1 MDDRKRLE
9 SEREGSLS
17 TADLAT
23 ATAER
28 EGRPDLERP
37 PERPGRDVSEQARE
51 ERYPG
56 EPLGI
61 RVERNERTEPVQRE
75 EPPARR
81 EREPSPAAP
90 PAPEGAAEPEPPV
103 ALLSDRDT
111 QGFRSRW
118 EAIQAG
124 FVDSPRDAVQQADG
138 LVAELMKGLAEGFA
152 QAQSDLEQQWS
163 RGENV
168 STEDLRQALR
178 RYRSFF
184 DRLLS
189 V

>member
-1 MDDRKRLE
+1 MADRNRPE
-9 SEREGSLS
+9 SHREGGLS

-23 ATAER
+23 ATEER
-28 EGRPDLERP
+28 EERLEQ
-37 PERPGRDVSEQARE
+37 QARD

-61 RVERNERTEPVQRE
+61 RVERPEQVERSEPVPRE
-75 EPPARR
+75 EQQAARR
-81 EREPSPAAP
+81 EREPAPAAP
-90 PAPEGAAEPEPPV
+90 AVQEGAAEPERPV
-103 ALLSDRDT
+103 ALLSDQDM

-118 EAIQAG
+118 EAIQIG
-124 FVDSPRDAVQQADG
+124 FVDSPRDAAQQADG
-138 LVAELMKGLAEGFA
+138 LVAELMKRLAESFA
-152 QAQSDLEQQWS
+152 QAKSDLEQQWS

-189 V
+189 I

>member
-1 MDDRKRLE
+1 MADRNRPE
-9 SEREGSLS
+9 TRREGGLS

-23 ATAER
+23 VTEER
-28 EGRPDLERP
+28 TEERGP
-37 PERPGRDVSEQARE
+37 QLDA

-61 RVERNERTEPVQRE
+61 RVEKPE
-75 EPPARR
+75 AMRR
-81 EREPSPAAP
+81 EQRQEQPAAQRQPEPAPAAP
-90 PAPEGAAEPEPPV
+90 PPAPQDAAQPERPA
-103 ALLSDRDT
+103 ALLSDQDS

-118 EAIQAG
+118 ESIQTG

-138 LVAELMKGLAEGFA
+138 LVAELMKRLAESFA
-152 QAQSDLEQQWS
+152 GAKSDLEQQWG

-168 STEDLRQALR
+168 STEDLRLALR

-189 V
+189 I

>member
-1 MDDRKRLE
+1 MDERKRPE
-9 SEREGSLS
+9 TRREGGLS

-28 EGRPDLERP
+28 EGRP
-37 PERPGRDVSEQARE
+37 EQARE

-56 EPLGI
+56 EPLGM
-61 RVERNERTEPVQRE
+61 RVERNEPNEPVQRE
-75 EPPARR
+75 EQPTQ
-81 EREPSPAAP
+81 REPSPASP
-90 PAPEGAAEPEPPV
+90 PAPQGTAEPERPV
-103 ALLSDRDT
+103 ALLFDRDM

-118 EAIQAG
+118 EAIQTS

-152 QAQSDLEQQWS
+152 QAKGDLEQQWS

>member
-1 MDDRKRLE
+1 MADRNRPE
-9 SEREGSLS
+9 TRREGGLS

-23 ATAER
+23 VTEERTEER
-28 EGRPDLERP
+28 ELRPDERAQELP
-37 PERPGRDVSEQARE
+37 RE

-61 RVERNERTEPVQRE
+61 RVEKPE
-75 EPPARR
+75 AMRR
-81 EREPSPAAP
+81 EQRQEQPAAQRQPEPAPAAP
-90 PAPEGAAEPEPPV
+90 PPAPQDAAQPERPA
-103 ALLSDRDT
+103 ALLSDQDS

-118 EAIQAG
+118 ESIQTG

-138 LVAELMKGLAEGFA
+138 LVAELMKRLAESFA
-152 QAQSDLEQQWS
+152 GAKSDLEQQWG

-168 STEDLRQALR
+168 STEDLRLALR

-189 V
+189 I